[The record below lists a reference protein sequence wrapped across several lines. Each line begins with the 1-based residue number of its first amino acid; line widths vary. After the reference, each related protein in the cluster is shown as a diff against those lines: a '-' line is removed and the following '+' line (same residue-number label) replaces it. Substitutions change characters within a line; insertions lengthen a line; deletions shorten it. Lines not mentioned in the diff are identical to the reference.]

1 MKAKQCEELKAGPL
15 LKLVEIVLHSNSST
29 TPKLLVFKLKQ
40 LHLNK
45 LKRLEIHLLLGLQV
59 INLPTVT
66 EKVSGCP

>member
-29 TPKLLVFKLKQ
+29 TQKLLVFKLK
-40 LHLNK
+40 HLNK